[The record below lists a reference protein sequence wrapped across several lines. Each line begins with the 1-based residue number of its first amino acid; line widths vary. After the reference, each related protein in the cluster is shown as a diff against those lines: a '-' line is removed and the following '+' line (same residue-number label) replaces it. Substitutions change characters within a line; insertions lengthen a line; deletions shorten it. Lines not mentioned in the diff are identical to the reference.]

1 MSHECGIIVIKYFLI
16 KYANK
21 IKKNE
26 INYFDLIL
34 KIHF

>member
-21 IKKNE
+21 IKKNG
-26 INYFDLIL
+26 INNKLTILIYY
-34 KIHF
+34 

>member
-1 MSHECGIIVIKYFLI
+1 MSHKCGIIVIKYFLI

-26 INYFDLIL
+26 INN
-34 KIHF
+34 K